1 MRRRTKPKVVWL
13 PQTNSNSV
21 DTAARST
28 WGLASVALNATG
40 GQAASTV
47 EVPLVIDGNPTTDPL
62 ATNASLSSVESSG
75 YRLRRIVGK
84 IFVFLGQTERV
95 NEDIYGVTVGFI
107 VRRVDPN
114 TGVSL
119 ASTAVATEID
129 VGDIDNTMDP
139 WIWRRS
145 WILSNGPTFVGGGVG
160 PVAPQQLAQQIG
172 RGAGTNFAGNFGGAV
187 GGPHIDQKTARVI
200 GPEERLF
207 MDCSG
212 IPIIAGGTACSLV
225 VIYELRFLASMR
237 TAIGNR
243 RNASR

>member
-13 PQTNSNSV
+13 PQTNALSL

-28 WGLASVALNATG
+28 WGLASVALNPNG
-40 GQAASTV
+40 GQPASTV

-84 IFVFLGQTERV
+84 VYCFLAQTEQAS
-95 NEDIYGVTVGFI
+95 EDIYGITVGFI

-119 ASTAVATEID
+119 ASATPTEVD

-145 WILSNGPTFVGGGVG
+145 WVLSNGPIFSVAS
-160 PVAPQQLAQQIG
+160 VAPLTNIDAAQI
-172 RGAGTNFAGNFGGAV
+172 AGKGPSTNFGTHYQSGND
-187 GGPHIDQKTARVI
+187 GPHVDQKTARIV

-212 IPIIAGGTACSLV
+212 IPIISAGTACSLV